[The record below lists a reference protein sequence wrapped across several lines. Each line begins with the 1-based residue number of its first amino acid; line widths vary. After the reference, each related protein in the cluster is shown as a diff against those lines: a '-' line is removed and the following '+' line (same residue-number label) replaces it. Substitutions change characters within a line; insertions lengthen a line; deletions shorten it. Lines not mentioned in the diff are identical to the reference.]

1 MPANHPLSM
10 AAVLLG
16 LLWLPLAG
24 VAEVPVASSQNPLW
38 LVEQPYASNPLLT
51 ARLAG
56 SAQVAAFRSNATLM
70 LSCHPNY
77 PGISLGL
84 QISAE
89 QLGFAVAPF
98 EGPDATANGPLRLSS
113 GSRPSQPYLVSG
125 AYRDAGSFQV
135 GTIFEFLLTP
145 EPQEMAYWAS
155 DAGRGQ
161 LIKLR
166 LETPQV
172 GLPGLSAEFQLPQ
185 DTAGIRHVLGPCLNP
200 KQP

>member
-1 MPANHPLSM
+1 
-10 AAVLLG
+10 
-16 LLWLPLAG
+16 
-24 VAEVPVASSQNPLW
+24 
-38 LVEQPYASNPLLT
+38 
-51 ARLAG
+51 
-56 SAQVAAFRSNATLM
+56 VAAFSSNATLM

-98 EGPDATANGPLRLSS
+98 EGPDATANGPLHLSSGSGS

-155 DAGRGQ
+155 DSGRGQ
-161 LIKLR
+161 LVR
-166 LETPQV
+166 LSLESPQA
-172 GLPGLSAEFQLPQ
+172 GQPGLSAEFQLPQ